1 MQFCLYFLLHWLT
14 LSLANETSLEE
25 FISGNNLFT
34 TSLYKQITTKEKS
47 NFLVSPLS
55 VEIVLSL
62 TQLGAKGATAEEV
75 RTALHL
81 PNSQE
86 KIEDAVKT
94 LQPILAKTDLYTIQ
108 SANKIYIKNNFEIKD
123 EFKKS
128 ATVFDS
134 AFETI
139 DFVQKD
145 AATDTMNGWVEGR
158 TNHKIKNLIKPEDL
172 SNDTRAIL
180 INALY
185 FKGNW
190 SIPFQAISKRDFYR
204 AGVEKI
210 QVDTMHAVMSQNYYE
225 SQELDAKFLELPFEG
240 GEVTLTV
247 VLPNERNG
255 LAVLEA
261 QLEKIFQN
269 PSYTTENVRIALPKF
284 KVESEI
290 DLKGILQELGV
301 NLIFREGQA
310 DLSGIA
316 GNKGELFVDKVR
328 QKTFIDVS
336 ETGVEAAGATF
347 VEIVNRIVGT
357 NYKKASK
364 EFIADHPF
372 FFYIKLKNLV
382 IFAGRVVDA
391 SL

>member
-1 MQFCLYFLLHWLT
+1 M
-14 LSLANETSLEE
+14 
-25 FISGNNLFT
+25 
-34 TSLYKQITTKEKS
+34 
-47 NFLVSPLS
+47 
-55 VEIVLSL
+55 
-62 TQLGAKGATAEEV
+62 
-75 RTALHL
+75 
-81 PNSQE
+81 
-86 KIEDAVKT
+86 KT

-134 AFETI
+134 AFEKI
-139 DFVQKD
+139 DFGQRD
-145 AATDTMNGWVEGR
+145 AAADTMNGWVEGR

-290 DLKGILQELGV
+290 DLKGILQEVRRRYFFVKGV
-301 NLIFREGQA
+301 NYFGTIF
-310 DLSGIA
+310 
-316 GNKGELFVDKVR
+316 
-328 QKTFIDVS
+328 
-336 ETGVEAAGATF
+336 
-347 VEIVNRIVGT
+347 
-357 NYKKASK
+357 
-364 EFIADHPF
+364 
-372 FFYIKLKNLV
+372 
-382 IFAGRVVDA
+382 
-391 SL
+391 